1 MITLI
6 PAYGRDYKSKKDVL
20 ADWNAGKDFV
30 IQAIMHPYDGKPAN
44 KRDMAT
50 ETSSV
55 MLRYQRLTKVLIAK
69 TK

>member
-6 PAYGRDYKSKKDVL
+6 PAYGRDYKSKKEVM
-20 ADWNAGKDFV
+20 ADWNANKDFV

-50 ETSSV
+50 ECNSV
-55 MLRYQRLTKVLIAK
+55 MLRYQRLTKVIIVK

>member
-6 PAYGRDYKSKKDVL
+6 PAYGRDYKNKKDVL
-20 ADWNAGKDFV
+20 TDWDNGKDFI
-30 IQAIMHPYDGKPAN
+30 IQAIMHPYDGRPAN

-50 ETSSV
+50 ECNSV
-55 MLRYQRLTKVLIAK
+55 MLRYQKLTKVIIAK